1 MAISPWTCFE
11 QLTTDAMVPLN
22 GGSVTVYLA
31 GTTTPVSLFT
41 ADDLTGAAANPIVLD
56 SAGRSAMRYMAAA
69 KYKTLIKDSS
79 GNPIKTHDNI
89 DPAVPLGTGV
99 LAIANGGTG
108 ATTGAGAIVNLGG
121 ATSAEVA
128 AIAATQAAF
137 ASTPLIT
144 STDTGTAQG
153 PTLDLYRNKAV
164 PATNDII
171 GALEFNGN
179 DSGGAKQGY
188 GKIYC
193 QITDKTATSE
203 DGQIYVDVTVNGVNT
218 NRAIFGATVVYFPNA
233 LQVVNDV
240 ACGTLTSTGSVSGG
254 TATGSMIATQAEQET
269 GSATDKIVTPGR
281 QQYHPSAAKFWA
293 VVTVS
298 GGVPSLGNSYNVTS
312 ITDTATGRLTVTIAT
327 DFSSSG
333 WAGFVDVTLNNITV
347 RIAGLSVGTPAA
359 GSCEYGC
366 ITAAP
371 AYTDPDSWYVGGYG
385 DQ

>member
-1 MAISPWTCFE
+1 
-11 QLTTDAMVPLN
+11 
-22 GGSVTVYLA
+22 
-31 GTTTPVSLFT
+31 
-41 ADDLTGAAANPIVLD
+41 
-56 SAGRSAMRYMAAA
+56 
-69 KYKTLIKDSS
+69 
-79 GNPIKTHDNI
+79 
-89 DPAVPLGTGV
+89 
-99 LAIANGGTG
+99 
-108 ATTGAGAIVNLGG
+108 
-121 ATSAEVA
+121 
-128 AIAATQAAF
+128 
-137 ASTPLIT
+137 
-144 STDTGTAQG
+144 
-153 PTLDLYRNKAV
+153 
-164 PATNDII
+164 
-171 GALEFNGN
+171 
-179 DSGGAKQGY
+179 
-188 GKIYC
+188 
-193 QITDKTATSE
+193 
-203 DGQIYVDVTVNGVNT
+203 
-218 NRAIFGATVVYFPNA
+218 
-233 LQVVNDV
+233 VVNDV

>member
-69 KYKTLIKDSS
+69 KYKTLIKDSA
-79 GNPIKTHDNI
+79 GNTIKTHDNI

-108 ATTGAGAIVNLGG
+108 AATGAGAIVNLGG

-144 STDTGTAQG
+144 STDAGATQG
-153 PTLDLYRNKAV
+153 PTLDLYRNSGSPAV
-164 PATNDII
+164 DDII
-171 GALEFNGN
+171 GAVEFNGKDDAGN
-179 DSGGAKQGY
+179 KQLY

-193 QITDKTATSE
+193 QVKDTSSGFE
-203 DGQIYVDVTVNGVNT
+203 DGWIWLDVTINGVNT
-218 NRAIFGATVVYFPNA
+218 NRAIFGSTTVYFPNA
-233 LQVVNDV
+233 LAVVNDV
-240 ACGTLTSTGSVSGG
+240 ACGTLTSTGAVSGG
-254 TATGSMIATQAEQET
+254 TAAGSMLATQAEQEA
-269 GSATDKIVTPGR
+269 GSATDKLVTPGR
-281 QQYHPSAAKFWA
+281 QHNHPSAAKHWGY
-293 VVTVS
+293 VLVS
-298 GGVPSLGNSYNVTS
+298 GGVPTLTSSYNITS
-312 ITDTATGRLTVTIAT
+312 ITDTATGRMVVTIAT
-327 DFSSSG
+327 DFSSVN
-333 WAGFVDVTLNNITV
+333 WALGGAA
-347 RIAGLSVGTPAA
+347 AGGATTGVFAQKISDATQAA
-359 GSCEYGC
+359 GSFEEGMG
-366 ITAAP
+366 A
-371 AYTDPDSWYVGGYG
+371 
-385 DQ
+385 